1 MFIKEYGKI
10 KAHILRRLGFEPFYN
25 VQPAENGEY
34 AFLRHVRGLPEVAG
48 YNCIVDVGAHI
59 GDWTFEA
66 VESFRDTNIDS
77 FFCVEPIPSPAR
89 KIKVRYASNP
99 QDTWFEPAQSD
110 E

>member
-77 FFCVEPIPSPAR
+77 FLFVVPTPTLSR
-89 KIKVRYASNP
+89 KIRERYPSNP
-99 QDTWFEPAQSD
+99 KIT
-110 E
+110 